1 MQTMFQLLLRSLLLA
16 PWHFYIGDAV
26 ALRLYLQMRHR
37 TRVLLVIAFSATR
50 RQASI
55 TRYDRKAAMPCSS
68 PIVAVSHRGGLLRV
82 REYVDMRY
90 LFAKKLP
97 SLLPERSNVFG
108 CRLINEPTKS

>member
-37 TRVLLVIAFSATR
+37 TRVLLVLAFSATR

-55 TRYDRKAAMPCSS
+55 TRYDRKAAMLCSS
-68 PIVAVSHRGGLLRV
+68 PIRGGLLRV

-90 LFAKKLP
+90 PFAKKLP
-97 SLLPERSNVFG
+97 SLLPERSNVFD